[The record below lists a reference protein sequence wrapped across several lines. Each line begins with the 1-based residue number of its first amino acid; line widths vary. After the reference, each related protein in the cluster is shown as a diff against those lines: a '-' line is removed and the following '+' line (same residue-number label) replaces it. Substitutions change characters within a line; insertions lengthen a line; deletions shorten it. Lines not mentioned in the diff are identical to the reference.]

1 VPLSQLGKS
10 QWQGY
15 FDRFSRTLGPK
26 RVEIEVT
33 GLGLGHQI
41 QAEWIPLIGVSY
53 DPRNDLVA
61 VVAEGV
67 EHIIRK
73 PTQIQIEH
81 DAEWVRRLEVVD
93 IEGNRHTL
101 TLKEPLS
108 LPAS

>member
-1 VPLSQLGKS
+1 MPLSQLGKS

-33 GLGLGHQI
+33 GLGLGHQV

-53 DPRNDLVA
+53 DPRNDVVA

-67 EHIIRK
+67 EHFIRK
-73 PTQIQIEH
+73 PTRIEVEH
-81 DAEWVRRLEVVD
+81 DAEWVHSIEVAD
-93 IEGNRHTL
+93 AEGNRHTL